1 MTVRAAACCLLAAV
15 LLGLAVPAQ
24 ALEDSA
30 AAEIEGLLV
39 ALGNSGCDFVRNGK
53 VHEAA
58 DAEQHL
64 RLKLRRGK
72 AYVSSAEDFIERL
85 ASASSWSGEPYSVR
99 CPDRP
104 ERPAAQWLSELLAR
118 QRAGD

>member
-1 MTVRAAACCLLAAV
+1 MTIRIAAAGLVTAL
-15 LLGLAVPAQ
+15 LLGFAMPVLA
-24 ALEDSA
+24 LDDRA
-30 AAEIEGLLV
+30 AAEIEALLV

-72 AYVSSAEDFIERL
+72 AYVSSAEEFIDRL

-99 CPDRP
+99 CPDQP
-104 ERPAAQWLSELLAR
+104 ERPASKWLRELLER